1 MAIADPSSRTLLVP
15 ARIIYRQKLYPTQ
28 SGTLWSLAP
37 NPAQTLLALGCADG
51 SIRLLSLSDD
61 SDLVHFRR
69 FERTKAR
76 LLSIAWGPP
85 TKPAKKAVTATR
97 PGDSDA
103 SDADDDEEEQWQDSW
118 LVTGCSDSCLRK
130 WDFKTGRVIERM
142 VVEREKARQ
151 GSKNRGNRSL
161 VWCVG
166 VLRCVLGSGDLPL
179 PPC

>member
-1 MAIADPSSRTLLVP
+1 MLP
-15 ARIIYRQKLYPTQ
+15 QKLYPTQ

-37 NPAQTLLALGCADG
+37 NPSQTLLALGCADG

-61 SDLVHFRR
+61 GDLVHFRR

-85 TKPAKKAVTATR
+85 TKPAKKAVKLPAV
-97 PGDSDA
+97 PSNGDGDSDA
-103 SDADDDEEEQWQDSW
+103 SSSGEDEDEVEQWADSW

-130 WDFKTGRVIERM
+130 WDFKTGRVVERM
-142 VVEREKARQ
+142 AVEREKTRS
-151 GSKNRGNRSL
+151 GGKSRGGNRSL

-166 VLRCVLGSGDLPL
+166 VLRCVISLT
-179 PPC
+179 

>member
-1 MAIADPSSRTLLVP
+1 VP
-15 ARIIYRQKLYPTQ
+15 GPQKLYPTQ

-37 NPAQTLLALGCADG
+37 NSAQTLLALGCADG

-61 SDLVHFRR
+61 TDLVHFRR

-85 TKPAKKAVTATR
+85 TKPAKKAVAA
-97 PGDSDA
+97 PSGGSDSDD
-103 SDADDDEEEQWQDSW
+103 SDDDEAEQWADSW

-130 WDFKTGRVIERM
+130 WDFRTGRVVERM

-151 GSKNRGNRSL
+151 GSKRSGNRSL

-166 VLRCVLGSGDLPL
+166 VLR
-179 PPC
+179 